1 MDEKLN
7 LAHKIIIDERK
18 NLNIS
23 GVLQVK
29 AFDDETLVLDTV
41 LGGLTIKGEGLH
53 IISFNTEMGDLLAE
67 GKIHAVVYT
76 TLNNKGG
83 FMKRIFG

>member
-23 GVLQVK
+23 GVLEVK
-29 AFDDETLVLDTV
+29 AFDDETLILDTV
-41 LGGLTIKGEGLH
+41 LGGITVKGEGLH
-53 IISFNTEMGDLLAE
+53 IISFNTETGDLLAE

-76 TLNNKGG
+76 SLNNKGS
-83 FMKRIFG
+83 FLKRVFR